1 MKGKS
6 SLDGLEK
13 AILGISALLIPI
25 VTGVGVFKAILRK
38 KKIMYPYGKKQILHK
53 KSDEISFKRK
63 KNSHCSKMLL

>member
-25 VTGVGVFKAILRK
+25 VTGVGVFKANTQK
-38 KKIMYPYGKKQILHK
+38 KENYVSVWKETDTSQ
-53 KSDEISFKRK
+53 KSDEISLK
-63 KNSHCSKMLL
+63 KKEFTCSKMLL